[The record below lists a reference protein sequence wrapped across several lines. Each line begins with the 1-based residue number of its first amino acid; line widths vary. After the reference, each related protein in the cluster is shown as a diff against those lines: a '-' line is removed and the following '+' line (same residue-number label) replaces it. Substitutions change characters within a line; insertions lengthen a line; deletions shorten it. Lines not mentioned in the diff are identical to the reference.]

1 MIDNMQ
7 IAKSIDA
14 QMGLS
19 DALLVREVRI
29 SDLPSIVKCHKTVFP
44 DALSTA
50 MGSNYVRK
58 MLEWYIAAPQSFL
71 FFIENKGECI
81 GYCGGMVR
89 EPHSEGSASSM
100 VQYSFWAAVGALL
113 SQPALLLHPEVRTKY
128 SFILKNVKNRI
139 LRKVVPTRQ
148 GPEPSPE
155 KDLVPIS
162 PVDPYAGLV
171 VIGVQPLWQS
181 KGYGTLLMDQFDSV
195 VRQRGVRRAV
205 LSVRSGNTKAI
216 RSYVQNRWT
225 VKTIYDSHT
234 VMEKLYS

>member
-1 MIDNMQ
+1 MQ
-7 IAKSIDA
+7 IAKSIKVEI
-14 QMGLS
+14 GLS

-29 SDLPSIVKCHKTVFP
+29 SDLPSIVKCHQAIFP

-50 MGSNYVRK
+50 MGSDYVCK
-58 MLEWYIAAPQSFL
+58 MLEWYIAAPQAFL

-100 VQYSFWAAVGALL
+100 VQHSFWAAVKALL
-113 SQPALLLHPEVRTKY
+113 SKPALLFHPEVRTKY

-139 LRKVVPTRQ
+139 FRKLGVSKQAPPLST
-148 GPEPSPE
+148 
-155 KDLVPIS
+155 DNLVS
-162 PVDPYAGLV
+162 LNVLDSYAGLV

-181 KGYGTLLMDQFDSV
+181 KGYGSLLMNQFDEV
-195 VRQRGVRRAV
+195 VRQRDIGKAV

-216 RSYVQNRWT
+216 RSYVRNEWT
-225 VKTIYDSHT
+225 VKKISDSHT
-234 VMEKLYS
+234 IMEKLYS